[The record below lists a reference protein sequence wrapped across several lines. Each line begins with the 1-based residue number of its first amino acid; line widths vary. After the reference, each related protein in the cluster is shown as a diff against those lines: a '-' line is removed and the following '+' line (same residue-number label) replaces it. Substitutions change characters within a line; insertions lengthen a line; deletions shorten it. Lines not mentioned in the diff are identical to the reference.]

1 MSDTVVVAGTYLI
14 SYGLIVGYAVY
25 LHLRRRR
32 AGRPPADH

>member
-25 LHLRRRR
+25 LHLRRKR
-32 AGRPPADH
+32 AQSPTTES